1 MVSPP
6 LVTSNGELD
15 EIADRLEKT
24 FLQAEAELATYG
36 RSEI

>member
-6 LVTSNGELD
+6 LIASEGEID

-24 FLQAEAELATYG
+24 FREAEAELATVR
-36 RSEI
+36 RSTR